1 MNVELPDG
9 TVIQDIPEGTTKAQ
23 LAERLTANGMKVP
36 KEWMAPPPEKSG
48 LRQFAEGNLGAVEA
62 GAALGTRA
70 LSGLVGMGAG
80 VAGLVLP
87 GERGQGQRYMD
98 KAREWLAPYEPQTE
112 AGKNIMQGIDVP
124 LGKVGQAT
132 RSAGEWVADKTDMP
146 YAGAVTEQ
154 TLNYL
159 PALVSRGAK
168 PKVDSMLANVKSA
181 ASRSARH
188 DETLAAAQK
197 EGFLIPSDTMV
208 GKTATSIG
216 GKAATTQEITLHNQE
231 VGNKIARREAG
242 LGPDEPITETTL
254 KAARNGPMSQPYRD
268 VAAMSPVAADAWK
281 VVQDARYQAKIWRK
295 HYDRSADPASL
306 EKAKHFEAEAA
317 SQENLIDGIAQG
329 SKNPVLL
336 GELRKSRRAL
346 AKNYDVDNAVNVGD
360 GNIDMAY
367 IGRRLDSGA
376 KMSDGLELIGRF
388 AQGPGRKVS
397 REAAKTGVPG
407 AGHLQA
413 WGSLM
418 GAIEG
423 FHAGGIPG
431 ALVGGLAVP
440 TAVGLGRAVS
450 LSKFAQP
457 KAGTSPGLG
466 LKLMDVGTRPIASGA
481 AALTP
486 SLGLQP
492 PREEY

>member
-48 LRQFAEGNLGAVEA
+48 LRSFAEGNLGALEA

-70 LSGLVGMGAG
+70 VSGLVGMGAG

-98 KAREWLAPYEPQTE
+98 KAREYLAPYEPQTE

-132 RSAGEWVADKTDMP
+132 RAAGEYVADKTDMP

-159 PALVSRGAK
+159 PALVSRGAR
-168 PKVDSMLANVKSA
+168 PLVDSSIAKVGKA
-181 ASRSARH
+181 ASRNARY

-216 GKAATTQEITLHNQE
+216 GKAASAQEITLHNQE
-231 VGNKIARREAG
+231 VANKIARREAG
-242 LGPDEPITETTL
+242 LAEDEQITEKTL
-254 KAARNGPMSQPYRD
+254 KAARDGPMSEPYRE
-268 VAAMSPVAADAWK
+268 VAALSPVAAKALEALK
-281 VVQDARYQAKIWRK
+281 VARVEAKNWRK
-295 HYDRSADPASL
+295 HYEQSADPRSL
-306 EKAKHFEAEAA
+306 KKAQKFEQKADA
-317 SQENLIDGIAQG
+317 QETIIDRVAQG
-329 SKNPVLL
+329 SKNPDLL
-336 GELRKSRRAL
+336 AELQASRKAL
-346 AKNYDVDNAVNVGD
+346 AKNYDVERATNKGD
-360 GNIDMAY
+360 GNIDPAY
-367 IGRRLDSGA
+367 IGQRLDAGA
-376 KMSDGLELIGRF
+376 PMSEGLQLIGRF
-388 AQGPGRKVS
+388 AQGPGKKVS
-397 REAAKTGVPG
+397 REAAKVGLPG
-407 AGHLQA
+407 AAHIQA
-413 WGSLM
+413 GVSIL

-423 FHAGGIPG
+423 YHAGGWPG
-431 ALVGGLAVP
+431 ALMGGLAYP

-457 KAGTSPGLG
+457 KAGTTPGLG